1 MGMIVTKIATVPEGK
16 TLTQYLGEVSA
27 RATAE
32 ADEEHYEGVIT
43 EAVTLDNF
51 EEVWEGQENIKK
63 DAKDKYRER
72 ARAGRLIYVEFDV

>member
-51 EEVWEGQENIKK
+51 EEV
-63 DAKDKYRER
+63 
-72 ARAGRLIYVEFDV
+72 